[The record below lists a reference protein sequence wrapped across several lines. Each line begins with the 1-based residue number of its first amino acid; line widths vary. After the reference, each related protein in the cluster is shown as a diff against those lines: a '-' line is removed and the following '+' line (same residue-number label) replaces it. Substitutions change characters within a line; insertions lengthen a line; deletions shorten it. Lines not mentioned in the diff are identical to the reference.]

1 MAAGPVR
8 VLLLIDNLG
17 RAGAERQAEL
27 LALSVPRTRVEIEVG
42 CFAAPAEATA
52 ALAAH
57 GVPLTILSNR
67 PRRLWPL
74 FLVPRLAAVA
84 RRRRIEVIQGF
95 LPTFDVLA
103 PMIGRLAP
111 GVRVSV
117 SRRNVDD
124 QLPPGM
130 LRNVRFAGRFARAIV
145 ANSQAVAES
154 VRRLEGDPGVKL
166 RVIPNGIELP
176 AQVTPEERE
185 SARRALGLEP
195 NEIAIIYL
203 SHFRD
208 GKGHRYLP
216 EFARRIAG
224 DLPEARILLAGDTES
239 NRAYRRNAADFVSAI
254 ADAGVAERF
263 RFLGNVDETRALLAA
278 ADVSLNLS
286 DVEGMSNSLMESMAL
301 GLPVVATDAGGARE
315 MIADDIEGA
324 VVARGDIAAAASRLA
339 AIGRDAGARRRMG
352 EAARARI
359 ARDFSVERM
368 AASYAGLFEELAGR

>member
-1 MAAGPVR
+1 MAANPVR
-8 VLLLIDNLG
+8 VLLLIDSLG

-27 LALSVPRTRVEIEVG
+27 LALHIPRDRVAIEVG
-42 CFAAPAEATA
+42 CFVAPDDARA
-52 ALAAH
+52 ALAAR
-57 GVPLTILSNR
+57 GVRLAILSNS
-67 PRRLWPL
+67 PRRFWPL
-74 FLVPRLAAVA
+74 FLVPRLAAYA
-84 RRRRIEVIQGF
+84 RGRRIEVIQGF

-124 QLPPGM
+124 QLPPKL
-130 LRNVRFAGRFARAIV
+130 LRDVRFAGRFAQAIV

-154 VRRLEGDPGVKL
+154 VRRLEGDPGKRL

-176 AQVTPEERE
+176 AAVSRQERE
-185 SARRALGLEP
+185 EARRRLGLEP
-195 NEIAIIYL
+195 NELAVVYL

-216 EFARRIAG
+216 EFARRIG
-224 DLPEARILLAGDTES
+224 GELPGARILLAGDTES
-239 NRAYRRNAADFVSAI
+239 NRAYRRNAADFRSAI
-254 ADAGVAERF
+254 AEAGVESRF

-286 DVEGMSNSLMESMAL
+286 DVEGMSNALMESMAL

-315 MIADDIEGA
+315 MIADGVEGA
-324 VVARGDIAAAASRLA
+324 VVARGDVAAAASRLVA
-339 AIGRDAGARRRMG
+339 LGRDASARTRMG

-359 ARDFSVERM
+359 AREFSVERM
-368 AASYAGLFEELAGR
+368 AESYASLYEELARR